1 MNGWSFLK
9 RVGVLWL
16 LVQGVGGTLLA
27 ATPEAL
33 PASPPEA
40 IADIARRWVG
50 SFDNH
55 LQVRAHL
62 DRSGPDVPELG
73 RERRQFKAVMLAAPQ
88 LGDTVIYFEEFRAS
102 APDKAYRQRIVALSY
117 DAERQHIRCR
127 QLFFKCAQH

>member
-1 MNGWSFLK
+1 MNGWSCLK

-16 LVQGVGGTLLA
+16 LVQGCAGTLFA

-33 PASPPEA
+33 PASPSEA
-40 IADIARRWVG
+40 VADIARRWVG

-73 RERRQFKAVMLAAPQ
+73 RERLPPPAR
-88 LGDTVIYFEEFRAS
+88 
-102 APDKAYRQRIVALSY
+102 
-117 DAERQHIRCR
+117 
-127 QLFFKCAQH
+127 